1 MNLSKLQCALER
13 FTFLEHVITS
23 DGPSVWKGLHRSIHS
38 FFSFYMSSY
47 FCQWTPNMLHERLH
61 NQQWHMWGDWLDMTD
76 YNRLMMHTKLWL
88 TSNWHFRLQLVQDDP
103 CCSCCITNLWL
114 QPYYSHKLQLFVNV
128 KLIFTQRFCFLAVI
142 VWMQWQSQELNTIW
156 NQSTELTWKPTNFI
170 S

>member
-1 MNLSKLQCALER
+1 MCFGEIHLSGTCDHIRWSICLKRIA
-13 FTFLEHVITS
+13 
-23 DGPSVWKGLHRSIHS
+23 SIHPFI
-38 FFSFYMSSY
+38 FFF
-47 FCQWTPNMLHERLH
+47 LHELIFLSVDPKHAAWEAPQSAVTHVR
-61 NQQWHMWGDWLDMTD
+61 DWLDMTD

-114 QPYYSHKLQLFVNV
+114 QPCYSHKLQLFVNV
-128 KLIFTQRFCFLAVI
+128 KLIFTERFCFLAVI